1 MTRLWAYPGRNQS
14 ARARWEY
21 IGRSRSDA
29 TYMMNGSGDEDDLCR
44 GGGRMARAIAAAL
57 GITRDQR
64 VLEVG
69 CGLGR
74 VGREMA
80 PLCATYT
87 GADISRSL
95 LHRAAR
101 RTRHL
106 RNVTLRHLA
115 RHGDADDGLHGLED
129 GAWDRIY
136 CHLVLLHLDEVDV
149 LSLLRGIRRVLAAD
163 GLVYFDVWNGHH
175 PHVKELSLHE
185 KSDPSL
191 RRQPHRSRFY
201 SRPEVEGWLAAA
213 ALTAL
218 WMSDESFLVQVV
230 ATQPGCSPTVLA
242 ASGQILALNAAQLIP
257 RGRLNFSAPDDDGV
271 SHAEK
276 SRGAGTA
283 KS

>member
-1 MTRLWAYPGRNQS
+1 MTRLWAYPGRNRTS
-14 ARARWEY
+14 RARWEY

-29 TYMMNGSGDEDDLCR
+29 AQMMDGSGGEDDLR
-44 GGGRMARAIAAAL
+44 RRGGRMALIIAAAL
-57 GITRDQR
+57 GVTRDQR

-95 LHRAAR
+95 LRRAAR

-106 RNVTLRHLA
+106 PNVTLRHLTGP
-115 RHGDADDGLHGLED
+115 GDAGDGLQGFAD
-129 GAWDRIY
+129 GSWDRIY
-136 CHLVLLHLDEVDV
+136 CHLVLLHLDETTI
-149 LSLLRGIRRVLAAD
+149 LSLLRGFRRVLAAD
-163 GLVYFDVWNGHH
+163 GLIYFDVWNRDH
-175 PHVKELSLHE
+175 PQVKELCRRE

-201 SRPEVEGWLAAA
+201 RRGDVEGWLAAA
-213 ALTAL
+213 ALQAL

-230 ATQPGCSPTVLA
+230 AAQPGCGPAALA
-242 ASGQILALNAAQLIP
+242 AAQERLALHAAQLIP
-257 RGRLNFSAPDDDGV
+257 RGRLDFSIPNGMVAP
-271 SHAEK
+271 ATN
-276 SRGAGTA
+276 R
-283 KS
+283 